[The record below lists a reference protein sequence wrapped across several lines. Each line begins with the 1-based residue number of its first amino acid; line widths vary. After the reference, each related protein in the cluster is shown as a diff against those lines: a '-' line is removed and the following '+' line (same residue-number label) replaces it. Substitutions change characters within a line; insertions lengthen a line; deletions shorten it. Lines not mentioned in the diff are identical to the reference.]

1 MRSNQLNNQQ
11 FKLKQKHEEIIFTF
25 NDIHIYFCGCSDDD
39 KDNGPKTYVLNLP
52 SYETHT
58 LDLGDV
64 ENPVDT
70 WSSSYEDQGTTYTT
84 NYFQT
89 LLTDNSKIFE
99 FDCISS
105 DSYGFGSDGF
115 AFTNC
120 TINDCPDFSVYDY
133 RAIPKK
139 GVSSNTYVVVGAA
152 GYKVGSN
159 SDKEV
164 SIRFKDNENPNKTE
178 DYQVKGLYV
187 TNCVYAYKSMKEG
200 SSIFS
205 GLDKFEAND
214 SFKLKIHNFDKTKM
228 VECDLAEGTNILT
241 TWKWVDLTALGETN
255 GLKFTMISTKVN
267 DWGPM
272 TPTYFCLDG
281 ITLIED

>member
-1 MRSNQLNNQQ
+1 MYKRQ
-11 FKLKQKHEEIIFTF
+11 
-25 NDIHIYFCGCSDDD
+25 DDD

-120 TINDCPDFSVYDY
+120 CLLYTSASRHSRKQLEIMDLLSLLSCKRQINSLSLSRIGLQLSCTRGAIKRESGASPEQSRCCKFVY
-133 RAIPKK
+133 
-139 GVSSNTYVVVGAA
+139 YVV
-152 GYKVGSN
+152 SN
-159 SDKEV
+159 D
-164 SIRFKDNENPNKTE
+164 F
-178 DYQVKGLYV
+178 
-187 TNCVYAYKSMKEG
+187 
-200 SSIFS
+200 
-205 GLDKFEAND
+205 
-214 SFKLKIHNFDKTKM
+214 
-228 VECDLAEGTNILT
+228 
-241 TWKWVDLTALGETN
+241 
-255 GLKFTMISTKVN
+255 
-267 DWGPM
+267 
-272 TPTYFCLDG
+272 
-281 ITLIED
+281 

>member
-1 MRSNQLNNQQ
+1 MK
-11 FKLKQKHEEIIFTF
+11 KLFLLLTISTF
-25 NDIHIYFCGCSDDD
+25 IFCGCSDDD

-178 DYQVKGLYV
+178 DYQVKGLY
-187 TNCVYAYKSMKEG
+187 
-200 SSIFS
+200 
-205 GLDKFEAND
+205 
-214 SFKLKIHNFDKTKM
+214 
-228 VECDLAEGTNILT
+228 
-241 TWKWVDLTALGETN
+241 
-255 GLKFTMISTKVN
+255 
-267 DWGPM
+267 P
-272 TPTYFCLDG
+272 
-281 ITLIED
+281 